1 MLNLGQASYIRYEI
15 SHPVQLAI
23 LALRVGF
30 AFVDSDLLSGLAAE
44 SWRRNCLNLGK
55 GLTSN
60 TTLVLTRGLRN

>member
-30 AFVDSDLLSGLAAE
+30 AFVDSDLLCDARRRVLAKELPEPWERAHF
-44 SWRRNCLNLGK
+44 
-55 GLTSN
+55 
-60 TTLVLTRGLRN
+60 

>member
-30 AFVDSDLLSGLAAE
+30 AFVDSDLLCDAG
-44 SWRRNCLNLGK
+44 R
-55 GLTSN
+55 
-60 TTLVLTRGLRN
+60 

>member
-30 AFVDSDLLSGLAAE
+30 AFVDSDLLCDAG
-44 SWRRNCLNLGK
+44 R
-55 GLTSN
+55 
-60 TTLVLTRGLRN
+60 LVLAKELPQPWEKAHF